1 MVEIHK
7 ALGHENRLAILALL
21 LDQPL
26 CVCDFEENLNMLQSN
41 ISRHLIV
48 LKNAKIVTSFK
59 TQQWVYYAI
68 NKEFMTK
75 YPLLWQHLQ
84 HTLDEEPY
92 KTIREQFSAAS
103 SCAGP
108 LPVELMKYRL
118 ETENL

>member
-1 MVEIHK
+1 MVDIFK

-48 LKNAKIVTSFK
+48 LKNAKILTSYK

-68 NKEFMTK
+68 NKEFTIE
-75 YPLLWQHLQ
+75 YPLMWQHLQ
-84 HTLDEEPY
+84 HTFDEEPY
-92 KTIREQFSAAS
+92 KTIRKQFNAAS

-108 LPVELMKYRL
+108 LPIELTTYRL
-118 ETENL
+118 EKENL